1 MHSEQF
7 CNAVP
12 STNISNVLSAMSFL
26 HLIKKKKKCPFHGI
40 HKRIDLRISNA
51 TEGDPNIRVCS
62 FLISLR
68 D

>member
-26 HLIKKKKKCPFHGI
+26 HGI

-62 FLISLR
+62 FLISRR